1 METEFKKL
9 TEDEYRNFEAW
20 IRENGKELYEN
31 KIAYEVRWGKD
42 DDTYT
47 VRLCDESSYTL
58 NDRMCNMT
66 SSNQRT
72 LSPLSPNVNDLV
84 WLQSMTSRVVSSKL
98 SQFLTNY

>member
-1 METEFKKL
+1 MLEYVKRNSKQYGDIMETEFKKL

-58 NDRMCNMT
+58 NDIMLDIEDK
-66 SSNQRT
+66 S
-72 LSPLSPNVNDLV
+72 
-84 WLQSMTSRVVSSKL
+84 
-98 SQFLTNY
+98 

>member
-58 NDRMCNMT
+58 NEIMLDIHQN
-66 SSNQRT
+66 
-72 LSPLSPNVNDLV
+72 LV
-84 WLQSMTSRVVSSKL
+84 
-98 SQFLTNY
+98 

>member
-1 METEFKKL
+1 MLEYVKRNSKQHGDIMETEFKRL
-9 TEDEYRNFEAW
+9 TEDEYRKFEAW

-58 NDRMCNMT
+58 NEIMLDIHQN
-66 SSNQRT
+66 
-72 LSPLSPNVNDLV
+72 LV
-84 WLQSMTSRVVSSKL
+84 
-98 SQFLTNY
+98 